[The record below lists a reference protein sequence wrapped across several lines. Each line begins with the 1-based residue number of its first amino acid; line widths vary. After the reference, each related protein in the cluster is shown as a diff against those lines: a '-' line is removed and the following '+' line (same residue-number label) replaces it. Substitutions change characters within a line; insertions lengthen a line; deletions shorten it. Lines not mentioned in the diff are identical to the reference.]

1 MLGSF
6 RKKPIN
12 FIEHKRGPCRFLA
25 PPLPQGLRAV
35 GGLGQVSVFRM
46 AKLSIRRIDFWQ
58 VGGYPTARDR
68 KTVRLSTAQSPSSRI
83 GHQMSQV
90 DVAQAERY
98 RRTPIG
104 HVGKPLE
111 RNPSPRNLFEHVASD
126 VSSSDFDFPIVGVLG
141 GRAITMTQQ
150 WFLWRVRI
158 QGIRVGIHWGS

>member
-1 MLGSF
+1 MRWEDKARPLSVPCTPF
-6 RKKPIN
+6 PPRAC
-12 FIEHKRGPCRFLA
+12 GPWEGA
-25 PPLPQGLRAV
+25 G
-35 GGLGQVSVFRM
+35 SVFRM

-111 RNPSPRNLFEHVASD
+111 RNTSPRNLLKHVASD